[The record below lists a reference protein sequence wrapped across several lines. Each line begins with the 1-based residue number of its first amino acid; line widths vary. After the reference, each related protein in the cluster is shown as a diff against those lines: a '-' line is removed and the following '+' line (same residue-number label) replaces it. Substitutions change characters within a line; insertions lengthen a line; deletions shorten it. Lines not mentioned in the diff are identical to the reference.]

1 MQDHPW
7 VTNNGEDP
15 LLSEEENCADL
26 VEPPTEEE
34 KAHAI
39 TGNMGGLM
47 TVVSGST
54 HKAED
59 HR

>member
-1 MQDHPW
+1 M
-7 VTNNGEDP
+7 TNNGEDP

-47 TVVSGST
+47 TVVRRSFYD
-54 HKAED
+54 AEYD
-59 HR
+59 H